1 MLNSKT
7 EEFYNKL
14 KQRLQE
20 TSDWPSEYIF
30 KFIVPSEQTKIDK
43 ISEIFNNTGAIIKTK
58 TSSKGKYTSVSIRLN
73 MDSPE
78 QVVQKYKIVGY
89 QIEGV
94 ISL

>member
-1 MLNSKT
+1 MNSKT

-14 KQRLQE
+14 KQRLRE

-30 KFIVPSEQTKIDK
+30 KFILPTNQQKIDQ
-43 ISEIFNNTGAIIKTK
+43 ISKIFNHTGAVIKTK

-73 MDSPE
+73 MKSPE
-78 QVVQKYKIVGY
+78 AIVEKYKIVGD

>member
-1 MLNSKT
+1 MLNSET
-7 EEFYNKL
+7 EEFYKKL

-30 KFIVPSEQTKIDK
+30 KFIVPTKQDKIDK
-43 ISEIFNNTGAIIKTK
+43 ISEIFNHTGAVIKTK
-58 TSSKGKYTSVSIRLN
+58 TSSKGNYTSVSIRLS
-73 MDSPE
+73 MDSPGHVIE
-78 QVVQKYKIVGY
+78 KYKIVGY